1 MTALNYQAL
10 QPTLTN
16 VQAEML
22 KVFAM
27 QLPDT
32 QLNEL
37 RVLIARFLMDKARS
51 EATTIWEAKGYNDD
65 TLEALTSGTH
75 E

>member
-27 QLPDT
+27 QLPDA

-37 RVLIARFLMDKARS
+37 RVLIARFFN
-51 EATTIWEAKGYNDD
+51 G
-65 TLEALTSGTH
+65 
-75 E
+75 